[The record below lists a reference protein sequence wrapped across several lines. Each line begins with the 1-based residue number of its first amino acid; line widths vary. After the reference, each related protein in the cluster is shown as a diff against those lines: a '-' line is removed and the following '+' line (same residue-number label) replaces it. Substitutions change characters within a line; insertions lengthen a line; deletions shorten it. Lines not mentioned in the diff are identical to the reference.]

1 MEKIPLPSKIEI
13 QPGKNKN
20 ESIISIQPCHPG
32 YGTTLGNALRRVL
45 LSSLP
50 GGAVTAFKIKG
61 VSHEFSTIPYVKED
75 AVEISLNLKQLRLKV
90 FSEEPVRLELKAK
103 GEKKVTAKDIKTTS
117 DVEIV
122 NPELVIATLTNKEAE
137 FDMEILVSQ
146 GRGYIPTESREK
158 ENVEIDMIII
168 DAIFT
173 PIKNVGIKIENI
185 RVGQMTNY
193 ENLILN
199 IETDGSL
206 TPQEALNQA
215 NQILIDHFQFVDEQI
230 KTTTTPT
237 KVKKEKEKEQTE
249 ETKKITETEAVAEKE
264 EIKTPKKRGR
274 KPKAKIAE
282 EKKEGN

>member
-1 MEKIPLPSKIEI
+1 MIPLPLPPKVIHKKKNQAVFEIE
-13 QPGKNKN
+13 GLY
-20 ESIISIQPCHPG
+20 PG
-32 YGTTLGNALRRVL
+32 YGVTIGNALRRVL
-45 LSSLP
+45 LSSLQ
-50 GGAVTAFKIKG
+50 GAAITEVKIKG
-61 VSHEFSTIPYVKED
+61 APHEFSTIPYVKED